1 MPMNILIIGAAGG
14 IGSKLVQDLMG
25 TSNLLLG
32 YYNSSLNVPVES
44 EKIDATDFDS
54 VENFIKKGLD
64 KYGTVDA
71 VVCLPGSLILKP
83 AHKCSEEEFYQTID
97 TNLKTSFSVTR
108 AAGEHLKDSS
118 IVLMSTAA
126 ASIGLA
132 NHELIAAAKSGV
144 EGLARSAAKTYARK
158 NLRFNT
164 VSPGMVET
172 PLTSSIT
179 SNEIVR
185 KASEKMHTL
194 QRIGKPKDISNMI
207 KFLINPENNWITG
220 QNFIVDGGLSSTK

>member
-1 MPMNILIIGAAGG
+1 MNILITGAAGG

-44 EKIDATDFDS
+44 YKVDAADFDS
-54 VENFIKKGLD
+54 VENFVKKGID
-64 KYGTVDA
+64 KYESIDGI
-71 VVCLPGSLILKP
+71 VCLPGSLILKP
-83 AHKCSEEEFYQTID
+83 AHKCTEEEFYNTIN

-108 AAGEHLKDSS
+108 AAGELLKDCS
-118 IVLMSTAA
+118 IILMSTAA

-144 EGLARSAAKTYARK
+144 EGLARSAARTYARK

-164 VSPGMVET
+164 VSPGMIDT
-172 PLTSSIT
+172 PLTKSIT
-179 SNEIVR
+179 SNEIVK
-185 KASEKMHTL
+185 KASEKMHAL
-194 QRIGKPKDISNMI
+194 QRIGKPRDISNMI
-207 KFLINPENNWITG
+207 KFLIDPENNWITG

>member
-1 MPMNILIIGAAGG
+1 MNTLIIGAAGG
-14 IGSKLVQDLMG
+14 IGSNLVEGLMG

-32 YYNSSLNVPVES
+32 YFNSSLNVPVES
-44 EKIDATDFDS
+44 HQVDATDFQS
-54 VENFIKKGLD
+54 VHLFVEKGLE
-64 KYGTVDA
+64 KYGSVDA
-71 VVCLPGSLILKP
+71 IVCLPGSLILKP
-83 AHKCSEEEFYQTID
+83 AHRCTDEEFENTIN
-97 TNLKTSFSVTR
+97 TNLKSSFSVVR
-108 AAGEHLKDSS
+108 AAGALLKNSS

-126 ASIGLA
+126 ASIGLS
-132 NHELIAAAKSGV
+132 NHELIVSAKAGV

-164 VSPGMVET
+164 ISPGMVET

-185 KASEKMHTL
+185 KASEKMHAL
-194 QRIGKPKDISNMI
+194 QRIGKPRDISNMI
-207 KFLINPENNWITG
+207 KFLINPENDWITG

>member
-1 MPMNILIIGAAGG
+1 M
-14 IGSKLVQDLMG
+14 
-25 TSNLLLG
+25 
-32 YYNSSLNVPVES
+32 
-44 EKIDATDFDS
+44 
-54 VENFIKKGLD
+54 
-64 KYGTVDA
+64 
-71 VVCLPGSLILKP
+71 VCLPGSLILKP
-83 AHKCSEEEFYQTID
+83 AHKCSEEDFYQTID

-108 AAGEHLKDSS
+108 AAGEHLKDCS

-132 NHELIAAAKSGV
+132 NHELIAAAKCGV
-144 EGLARSAAKTYARK
+144 EGLVRSAAKTYARK

-164 VSPGMVET
+164 VAPGMVET

>member
-1 MPMNILIIGAAGG
+1 MNTLIIGAAGG
-14 IGSKLVQDLMG
+14 IGSNLVEGLMG

-32 YYNSSLNVPVES
+32 YFNSSLNVPVES
-44 EKIDATDFDS
+44 HQVDATDFKS
-54 VENFIKKGLD
+54 VHLFVEKGLE
-64 KYGTVDA
+64 KYGSVDA
-71 VVCLPGSLILKP
+71 IVCLPGSLILKP
-83 AHKCSEEEFYQTID
+83 AHRCSDEEFENTIN
-97 TNLKTSFSVTR
+97 TNLKSSFSVVR
-108 AAGEHLKDSS
+108 AAGALLENSS

-126 ASIGLA
+126 ASIGLS
-132 NHELIAAAKSGV
+132 NHELIVSAKAGV

-164 VSPGMVET
+164 ISPGMVET

-185 KASEKMHTL
+185 KASEKMHAL
-194 QRIGKPKDISNMI
+194 QRIGKPRDISNMI
-207 KFLINPENNWITG
+207 KFLINPENDWITG

>member
-1 MPMNILIIGAAGG
+1 MNILIIGAAGG
-14 IGSKLVQDLMG
+14 IGSELVQDLMG

-44 EKIDATDFDS
+44 DKVDATDFKS
-54 VENFIKKGLD
+54 VTNFVQKGLD
-64 KYGTVDA
+64 KFGSIDA
-71 VVCLPGSLILKP
+71 MVCLPGSLILKP
-83 AHKCSEEEFYQTID
+83 AHKCTEEEFYNTID
-97 TNLKTSFSVTR
+97 TNLKSSFAVTR
-108 AAGEHLKDSS
+108 AAGELLKDCS

-126 ASIGLA
+126 ASVGLA
-132 NHELIAAAKSGV
+132 NHELIASAKSGV

-164 VSPGMVET
+164 ISPGMVET

-179 SNEIVR
+179 SNDIIR
-185 KASEKMHTL
+185 KASEKMHAL
-194 QRIGKPKDISNMI
+194 QRIGKPRDIANMI

>member
-1 MPMNILIIGAAGG
+1 MNILIIGAAGG
-14 IGSKLVQDLMG
+14 IGSKLVHDLMG

-44 EKIDATDFDS
+44 AKVDATDFES
-54 VENFIKKGLD
+54 VTSFVQKGLD
-64 KYGTVDA
+64 KFEEVDA
-71 VVCLPGSLILKP
+71 LVCLPGSLILKP
-83 AHKCSEEEFYQTID
+83 AHRCTEEEFYSTID
-97 TNLKTSFSVTR
+97 TNLKSAFSVTR
-108 AAGEHLKDSS
+108 AAGELLKDCS
-118 IVLMSTAA
+118 IVLMSTSA
-126 ASIGLA
+126 ASVGLA

-144 EGLARSAAKTYARK
+144 EGLAKSAAKTYARK

-164 VSPGMVET
+164 ISPGMVET

-179 SNEIVR
+179 SNNIIR
-185 KASEKMHTL
+185 KASEKMHAL
-194 QRIGKPKDISNMI
+194 QRIGKPRDISNMI